1 MPIHE
6 ARQPCG
12 RAFFVALVA
21 AAGQLACCV
30 AGAQQAAELQL
41 GRSGTLAIPLS
52 PGVNQ
57 VPPSLG
63 SRALM
68 TFETLPGR
76 TQLMLSPM
84 PLPQPPSKREVCNV
98 VENGSSEVRAKAVE
112 RELLLLDLKG
122 PEVEGCYYAATDRAP
137 KQGEH
142 KYLYQG
148 AVAARDVVV
157 MFTILFNDGAEK
169 EAQAAL
175 ATVRGIKLVPP
186 K

>member
-1 MPIHE
+1 MANPE
-6 ARQPCG
+6 ACRPWG
-12 RAFFVALVA
+12 RTFCAALVVA
-21 AAGQLACCV
+21 VGQLACCV
-30 AGAQQAAELQL
+30 ASAQQAAELQL

-112 RELLLLDLKG
+112 KELRLHQTG
-122 PEVEGCYYAATDRAP
+122 AAKVDASRPRPVTALRRTICP
-137 KQGEH
+137 KADSAGSDPAES
-142 KYLYQG
+142 KDSGDKVKLALVGSSPYIAEMLY
-148 AVAARDVVV
+148 
-157 MFTILFNDGAEK
+157 
-169 EAQAAL
+169 
-175 ATVRGIKLVPP
+175 
-186 K
+186 